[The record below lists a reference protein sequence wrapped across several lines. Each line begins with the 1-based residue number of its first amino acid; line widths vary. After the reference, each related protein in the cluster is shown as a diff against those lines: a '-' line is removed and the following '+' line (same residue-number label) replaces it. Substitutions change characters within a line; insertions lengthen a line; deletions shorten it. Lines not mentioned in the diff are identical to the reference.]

1 MFPFGYT
8 FGAGPKP
15 SVPRKI
21 AKTTK
26 KPVSAE
32 TRESIRDLIKSSEP
46 HKFADPNRK
55 PISSERRAQVAAVQ
69 EVEMAWAGYDAI
81 QAPLTL

>member
-8 FGAGPKP
+8 FGAGANP

-21 AKTTK
+21 AKPTK

-32 TRESIRDLIKSSEP
+32 TLESIRDLIKSSEP
-46 HKFADPNRK
+46 RKFADPKRK
-55 PISSERRAQVAAVQ
+55 PISNERRADI
-69 EVEMAWAGYDAI
+69 EEEEK
-81 QAPLTL
+81 